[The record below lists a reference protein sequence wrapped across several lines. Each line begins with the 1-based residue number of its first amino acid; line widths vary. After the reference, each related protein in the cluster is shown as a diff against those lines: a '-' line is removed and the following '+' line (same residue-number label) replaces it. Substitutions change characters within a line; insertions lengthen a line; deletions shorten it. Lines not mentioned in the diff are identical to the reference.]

1 MTGRGL
7 GYLADLPDDRDLL
20 LGVHLG
26 ALAASPPPASASVE
40 SIAVLP
46 RDQSITNSCVGQGIS
61 QAVRLAYLREGVQCP
76 ELSALFPYLMSRA
89 EHQDQTR
96 DEGTYV
102 RTAIQSVRH
111 SGIPDE
117 TAWPFDVAKV
127 NTVPNMLARR
137 SAYDRR
143 GIRHYSRIV
152 PGDVDGVRRA
162 IAQGFPVVAGW
173 QVDEAFLYWNGQ
185 GVVTGQVRPI
195 GGHCMVITSYAADG
209 TFRLLNSWGRSWG
222 RDGYA
227 ITDSM
232 FVAAAQDAWA
242 IEVQP

>member
-1 MTGRGL
+1 VTRPGL
-7 GYLADLPDDRDLL
+7 GYLADPPDDRDVL
-20 LGVHLG
+20 LGSRLG

-40 SIAVLP
+40 HPAVGP
-46 RDQSITNSCVGQGIS
+46 RDQTITNSCVGQGIS
-61 QAVRLAYLREGVQCP
+61 QGYRLAALHLGIVCP

-102 RTAIQSVRH
+102 RTAIQAVRH

-117 TAWPFDVAKV
+117 TAWPFDEGKV
-127 NTVPNMLARR
+127 NTVPNMRARR

-162 IAQGFPVVAGW
+162 IAAGFPVVAGW
-173 QVDEAFLYWNGQ
+173 MVDEAFLHWNGD
-185 GVVTGQVRPI
+185 GVVTGQLRPI

-222 RDGYA
+222 REGWGVVD
-227 ITDSM
+227 DM
-232 FVAAAQDAWA
+232 FVSSLQDGWVLE
-242 IEVQP
+242 IQP